1 MKKPAALAVLDFAN
15 IPAGVAAVD
24 AILKRAPIAFM
35 RAGTVTR
42 GRYLVVFGG
51 STAATSES
59 LNAALVLSE
68 SAVIDRTFLPDVHPA
83 IFESLS
89 GTRRKSEGSLLIVE
103 TDTAASIVRAMEAA
117 LKGTPVEL
125 MELRLSDYGL
135 AGKGIALLAGSL
147 HDIEAAASFAAAGAG
162 VDAPPPSGFSFRI
175 IAAPH
180 QVVERDIAAAT
191 RFDHAP
197 MLEFDGE

>member
-1 MKKPAALAVLDFAN
+1 
-15 IPAGVAAVD
+15 
-24 AILKRAPIAFM
+24 
-35 RAGTVTR
+35 
-42 GRYLVVFGG
+42 
-51 STAATSES
+51 
-59 LNAALVLSE
+59 
-68 SAVIDRTFLPDVHPA
+68 
-83 IFESLS
+83 
-89 GTRRKSEGSLLIVE
+89 
-103 TDTAASIVRAMEAA
+103 
-117 LKGTPVEL
+117 VEL

-162 VDAPPPSGFSFRI
+162 VDAAPPSGFSFRI

-197 MLEFDGE
+197 MLEFDGEWG